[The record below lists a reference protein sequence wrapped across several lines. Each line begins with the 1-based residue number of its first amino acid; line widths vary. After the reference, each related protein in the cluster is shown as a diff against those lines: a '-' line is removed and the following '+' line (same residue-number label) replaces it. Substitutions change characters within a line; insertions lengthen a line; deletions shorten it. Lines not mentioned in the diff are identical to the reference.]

1 MRGSTRRLLIAAA
14 PLPTLLMA
22 GCLERVIHVT
32 TEPPGA
38 LVFINDQEVGRTPLE
53 TPFRDFGT
61 YDVRVELE
69 GYEAISVGLDAK
81 APFWE
86 WPGIDLAAEA
96 MPFPIRTDVRW
107 HFDLQPETT
116 DPEALLE
123 RAINMRDRMEVE
135 RPEPAEEES
144 PAAPESTDA
153 DEAVETN
160 GR

>member
-1 MRGSTRRLLIAAA
+1 MRRWTRKLLLVAA
-14 PLPTLLMA
+14 PLPSLLLA
-22 GCLERVIHVT
+22 GCLERVMHVT

-38 LVFINDQEVGRTPLE
+38 LVFINDQEVGRSPVQ

-61 YDVRVELE
+61 FDVRIELE
-69 GYEAISVGLDAK
+69 GYEAIHVGRDAQ

-116 DPEALLE
+116 DPDALLE
-123 RAINMRDRMEVE
+123 RAINMRDRMEDE
-135 RPEPAEEES
+135 RPEPAAEDMSTEEEQ
-144 PAAPESTDA
+144 PAADDAPDA
-153 DEAVETN
+153 DE
-160 GR
+160 G